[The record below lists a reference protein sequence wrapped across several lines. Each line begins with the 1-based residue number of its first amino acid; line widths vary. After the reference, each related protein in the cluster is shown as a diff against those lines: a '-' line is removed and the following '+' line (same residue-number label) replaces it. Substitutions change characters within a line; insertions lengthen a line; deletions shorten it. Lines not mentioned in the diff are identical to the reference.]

1 MELPKPEK
9 LKDYKSKI
17 DHQHARIE
25 QLKAKYE
32 TMYYAH
38 LNSRQI
44 QTNMDIK
51 KEKTTKELTQA
62 NKIQECIHD
71 LEAEMKQII
80 LELKSIK
87 QKQCKLDEDFI
98 AVPTYGTNDTPDF
111 IALNSLPSF
120 DPDEPNTN
128 LFEVWQLIKEF
139 AQSFNLSEKGIKTC
153 LAAKLKGEA
162 LKTYLRLRT
171 YSIRK
176 ILRILKDNFGSFPSI
191 AQYEEEYNNFRRKSN
206 EPITSAMSRFKHILM
221 NLCRDEPKQFRHQ
234 TLAREGTR
242 MLKMIAMPEALSMLE
257 REEKKSD
264 STGTTMTFRAKLKLI
279 QEEERILKKQQEKL
293 EKPKTKKIPQTN
305 HINYDNHETQP
316 KEKIHPTTNNTY
328 YDEWYNDDYED
339 QEDQDHQYPNERKI
353 HPTTNNTYYD
363 EWYNDDYEDQEDQ
376 DHQYPN
382 ERKIHP
388 TTNNIYY
395 DEEYNHGDDQDDY
408 EEFYEEDDFNP
419 QIHSMKYENDEDD
432 EYKEEEDNDA
442 YQRLTKQIKTIQAR
456 THP

>member
-1 MELPKPEK
+1 MELPKPEELEK
-9 LKDYKSKI
+9 YHSKI

-25 QLKAKYE
+25 QIKGTYE
-32 TMYYAH
+32 SMYHARTNT
-38 LNSRQI
+38 LQI
-44 QTNMDIK
+44 QTDYNLK
-51 KEKTTKELTQA
+51 KEKNSDEMTQA
-62 NKIQECIHD
+62 KRLETCILD
-71 LEAEMKQII
+71 LETRMRQI
-80 LELKSIK
+80 LTELKTIK

-98 AVPTYGTNDTPDF
+98 AVPSYGTNDTPDF
-111 IALNSLPSF
+111 IALNSIPCF
-120 DPDEPNTN
+120 DPDEPSNN
-128 LFEVWQLIKEF
+128 LFEVWQLIREF

-171 YSIRK
+171 NSIRK
-176 ILRILKDNFGSFPSI
+176 ILRLLKENYGSFPSI

-264 STGTTMTFRAKLKLI
+264 NTGTTMTFRAKLKLI

-316 KEKIHPTTNNTY
+316 KEKILPTTNNTY

-353 HPTTNNTYYD
+353 Y
-363 EWYNDDYEDQEDQ
+363 
-376 DHQYPN
+376 
-382 ERKIHP
+382 P